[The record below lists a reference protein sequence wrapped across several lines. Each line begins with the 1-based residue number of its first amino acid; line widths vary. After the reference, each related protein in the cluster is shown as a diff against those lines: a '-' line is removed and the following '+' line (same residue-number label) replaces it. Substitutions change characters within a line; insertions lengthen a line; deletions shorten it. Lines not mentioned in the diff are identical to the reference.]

1 MFLTFLIK
9 LVGFLVCRD
18 NGNTG
23 LSVSDQLVY
32 QLKWLGR
39 VDEWLGEPWWKSSK
53 GFRRQKRVATQRNV
67 FHPRRSVAKIDVV
80 RSVTSSVRRSLPLTA
95 EKTKNCQKRPSARA
109 RTHTREL
116 PSSLSLAH
124 PACSPHQCERER
136 ALAHANTHTRFPTHS
151 P

>member
-39 VDEWLGEPWWKSSK
+39 VDEWLGEP
-53 GFRRQKRVATQRNV
+53 
-67 FHPRRSVAKIDVV
+67 
-80 RSVTSSVRRSLPLTA
+80 
-95 EKTKNCQKRPSARA
+95 
-109 RTHTREL
+109 
-116 PSSLSLAH
+116 
-124 PACSPHQCERER
+124 
-136 ALAHANTHTRFPTHS
+136 
-151 P
+151 